1 MTGPNLDRSGPLR
14 GVRVLDLTRF
24 PPGAYCTQLLVQL
37 GADVCRVE
45 PPGARAAMGGVG
57 VGLSAGK
64 RSAAVDLRHGR
75 ATEVL
80 RRLAGWADVLVENN
94 RPGELDQRGFGYTH
108 ASVEMP
114 RLIWCSITGFGQDGP
129 YAMWAGHD
137 LTYTAHSGLLA
148 ALDPDLPWHPQM
160 MLSVPIGALVAAS
173 GIASALYDRER
184 TGIGGQLDISL
195 AESATWLLS
204 GADSALNGPGWG
216 IPASPDRR
224 LYQCSD
230 GKYVTV
236 AAAEPRT
243 WRALCE
249 GLGFSDLVG
258 GRPDR
263 QEWEE
268 VTSRFAQ
275 AFAQR
280 PAAEWIA
287 ELGPK
292 GAAIGAVNVGP
303 DLKADPQVQAR
314 QGLIDVDGVS
324 VPANPVRFRQA
335 DQSGAGGGP
344 FSAPVV
350 GADTRAV
357 LIEAGY
363 DAGEVDDLVAA
374 GAVAE

>member
-1 MTGPNLDRSGPLR
+1 VTDGTLGRPGPLR

-45 PPGARAAMGGVG
+45 PPGAQPAMAGVG

-64 RSAAVDLRHGR
+64 RSVAVDLRHSRG
-75 ATEVL
+75 TEVL

-94 RPGELDQRGFGYTH
+94 RPGELDQRGFGYGH
-108 ASVEMP
+108 AAAELP

-148 ALDPDLPWHPQM
+148 ALDTDLPWHPQM
-160 MLSVPIGALVAAS
+160 MLAVPIGAVMAVS
-173 GIASALYDRER
+173 GIAAALYDRER
-184 TGIGGQLDISL
+184 TGVGGQIDISL

-204 GADSALNGPGWG
+204 GADSVINGSGWG
-216 IPASPDRR
+216 IPPSPDRR

-243 WRALCE
+243 WKALCA
-249 GLGFSDLVG
+249 GLGFADLAG
-258 GRPDR
+258 ALPARPDWD
-263 QEWEE
+263 Q
-268 VTSRFAQ
+268 VTERLAQ
-275 AFAQR
+275 AFLQR
-280 PAAEWIA
+280 PAADWIA
-287 ELGPK
+287 ELGPT

-303 DLKADPQVQAR
+303 DLKTDPQVQAR
-314 QGLIDVDGVS
+314 GGLIDVDGVS
-324 VPANPVRFRQA
+324 VPANPVRFRNANQVTP
-335 DQSGAGGGP
+335 GGGP
-344 FSAPVV
+344 ISAPAV

-357 LIEAGY
+357 LMEAGY
-363 DAGEVDDLVAA
+363 GTGDVDALVAG